1 MLSTLMF
8 AGLRLG
14 ELLSLRWR
22 DVDLAAG
29 RLKAGEAKTDAGIR
43 RVKIRGALRD
53 GLGALK
59 ARIGGDRDALVFP
72 TSTGKPISAS
82 TVRNLVLAK
91 TVKRANERLAE
102 ARGRKD

>member
-1 MLSTLMF
+1 MLAMLTF

-29 RLKAGEAKTDAGIR
+29 WLKVGEAKTDAGTR

-53 GLGALK
+53 ELGALK
-59 ARIGGDRDALVFP
+59 ARTGGDPDALVFP
-72 TSTGKPISAS
+72 TSNRQADLP
-82 TVRNLVLAK
+82 VQ
-91 TVKRANERLAE
+91 RA
-102 ARGRKD
+102 